1 MSRWISQEAE
11 RLAPYTPGE
20 QPQDQQYVKLNTNE
34 SPFPPSPKVL
44 KAINRAEILKLNL
57 YSDPTC
63 AALTEAIAR
72 RYELKAKN
80 VLAGNGSDEVL
91 AFAFRAFCGA
101 GQPVAFAD
109 VTYGFY
115 KSQAALFDLDVK
127 IIPLREDFTLHVDD
141 YMDFPGTIVIA
152 NPNAP
157 TGIAVPRNDIQRLL
171 EANPDRVVIVDE
183 AYVDFGAESCVP
195 MIYRYDNLLV
205 TQTMS
210 KSRSLAGGRVGYA
223 LGSPELIADLNR
235 VKYRSRYRSVF
246 RSTVYTLI
254 TVAAVSILVATLW
267 LPVLQIYG
275 SSMTPTLQDGE
286 IIFSVKTS
294 EFEPGEIVAF
304 YYNNKIL
311 VKRVICGPGDWID
324 IDEDGTVYVNEVR
337 LEEPYLTEKTLGDCN
352 IDLPFQVPDGKVF
365 VMGDHRSTS
374 VDSRNTAVGCVA
386 QEQIVGKIIF
396 RIWPL
401 NRIGTVD

>member
-1 MSRWISQEAE
+1 MKKKKTPEMPSTQQLEAE
-11 RLAPYTPGE
+11 
-20 QPQDQQYVKLNTNE
+20 
-34 SPFPPSPKVL
+34 
-44 KAINRAEILKLNL
+44 
-57 YSDPTC
+57 
-63 AALTEAIAR
+63 
-72 RYELKAKN
+72 
-80 VLAGNGSDEVL
+80 
-91 AFAFRAFCGA
+91 
-101 GQPVAFAD
+101 
-109 VTYGFY
+109 
-115 KSQAALFDLDVK
+115 
-127 IIPLREDFTLHVDD
+127 
-141 YMDFPGTIVIA
+141 
-152 NPNAP
+152 
-157 TGIAVPRNDIQRLL
+157 
-171 EANPDRVVIVDE
+171 
-183 AYVDFGAESCVP
+183 
-195 MIYRYDNLLV
+195 
-205 TQTMS
+205 
-210 KSRSLAGGRVGYA
+210 
-223 LGSPELIADLNR
+223 LNR

-386 QEQIVGKIIF
+386 QEQIVGKIIS

-401 NRIGTVD
+401 NRIGTVE